1 MAESG
6 FGRGF
11 ARDVEAILSVLA
23 MQAQDGTVYM
33 YPHETRENL
42 RLAGMRLDKK
52 IPVFAPM
59 AYDWEK
65 HEPEFDPE
73 PEFDNEEGDLIDEED
88 AE

>member
-1 MAESG
+1 VAESRL
-6 FGRGF
+6 GRGF

-23 MQAQDGTVYM
+23 MQNQDGNVYL
-33 YPHETRENL
+33 YPWEVRQNL
-42 RLAGMRLDKK
+42 RMAGMRLDKA
-52 IPVFAPM
+52 IPEFSPV
-59 AYDWEK
+59 AYDWER